1 MVKDNRKNKRD
12 DEMARITAV
21 CKSLQKGTRKEP
33 ISKGML
39 KEGYGLI
46 GDAHA
51 VPSTHR
57 QVSLLATESIDK
69 MRGLGIDL
77 SPGDFAENLTCEGIE
92 LVVLPVGTQL
102 ATGKEAVLEVTQIGK
117 ECHQRCAIFRQV
129 GRCIMPSEGI
139 FARVIRGGV
148 VKAGDTIRVL

>member
-1 MVKDNRKNKRD
+1 
-12 DEMARITAV
+12 
-21 CKSLQKGTRKEP
+21 
-33 ISKGML
+33 
-39 KEGYGLI
+39 
-46 GDAHA
+46 
-51 VPSTHR
+51 
-57 QVSLLATESIDK
+57 

-102 ATGKEAVLEVTQIGK
+102 AIGKEAVLEVTQIGK